1 LNPNNILI
9 EEPTLPEGTRGR
21 GVPVEAK
28 EPCLQGKHAGMV
40 SFSPYPGDPR
50 PRRAAEALL
59 GEGMTVDMICIR
71 EPGQPKR
78 EVRDGLSILRIG
90 MERRRGG
97 RLSYAY
103 QYSAF
108 LLVSALL
115 FARRSLQR
123 RYDLIYVHNMP
134 DVLVLSSAV
143 PKMLGAK
150 VILDLHDP
158 MPELMM
164 TIFNLERSSLGVR
177 VLAKLEKWSMAF
189 ADRVLTV
196 NRACER
202 IFGERSCPPEKIG
215 VVMNAPDEK
224 IFPFRSSGISGAA
237 RRTEGKPFVMM
248 YHGSIVERN
257 GLQLAVDALAR
268 IVKTI
273 PSAELRIF
281 GRSTPFLES
290 VMADAQAKGLAEQ
303 VRYLGPR
310 RLEELVAEIEG
321 CDVGVIPNQENA
333 FTDINT
339 PTRIFEYLSL
349 GKPVIAPRTRGILD
363 YFEQD
368 SLM

>member
-1 LNPNNILI
+1 
-9 EEPTLPEGTRGR
+9 
-21 GVPVEAK
+21 
-28 EPCLQGKHAGMV
+28 
-40 SFSPYPGDPR
+40 
-50 PRRAAEALL
+50 
-59 GEGMTVDMICIR
+59 
-71 EPGQPKR
+71 
-78 EVRDGLSILRIG
+78 
-90 MERRRGG
+90 
-97 RLSYAY
+97 
-103 QYSAF
+103 
-108 LLVSALL
+108 
-115 FARRSLQR
+115 
-123 RYDLIYVHNMP
+123 
-134 DVLVLSSAV
+134 
-143 PKMLGAK
+143 
-150 VILDLHDP
+150 
-158 MPELMM
+158 
-164 TIFNLERSSLGVR
+164 
-177 VLAKLEKWSMAF
+177 MAF

-268 IVKTI
+268 IVKTV

-368 SLM
+368 SLMLFQAGDADDLARTVEHAALYPGAALETARRGQQVYLGHTWWQEKQKLIDLVTSTLPAGNARKRTNES